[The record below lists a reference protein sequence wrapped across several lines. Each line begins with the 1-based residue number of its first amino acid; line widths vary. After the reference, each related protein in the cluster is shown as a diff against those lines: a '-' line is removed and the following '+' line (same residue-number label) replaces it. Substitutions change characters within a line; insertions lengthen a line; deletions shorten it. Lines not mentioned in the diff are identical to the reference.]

1 LKPWNGYVATIIIII
16 ITSIIIIIIVIVIVI
31 VSGIFWEAL
40 GGP

>member
-1 LKPWNGYVATIIIII
+1 MDRKLKLKPWNGCVATIIII
-16 ITSIIIIIIVIVIVI
+16 IVI